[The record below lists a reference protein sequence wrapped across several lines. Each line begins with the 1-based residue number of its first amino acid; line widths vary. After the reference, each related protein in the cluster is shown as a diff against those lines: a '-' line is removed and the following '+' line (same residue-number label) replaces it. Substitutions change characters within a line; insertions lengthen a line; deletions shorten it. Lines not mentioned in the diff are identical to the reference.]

1 MTERSAGGIL
11 GAATGQTEARLARLS
26 SRAGAA
32 LAVERLWRA
41 ATPVLLVLAVFLTAA
56 WLGVW
61 SGLSPIA
68 RMAGV
73 GLFACAF
80 LAALWP
86 FAKVA
91 WPSAAERIARVD
103 GDSAIAHRPA
113 AALTDRLAAGPAD
126 PETQLLWRLHQ
137 KRAAAALAEA
147 RIAAPRAD
155 LAKRDPW
162 ALRIVA
168 LLAACGAGIA
178 AGPEWRG
185 RLMQPFD
192 WKNPPVA
199 TPGSRIDGW
208 IDPPAYT
215 RVAPTI
221 LTIAAG
227 EAARTVKAPVNST
240 LVIRAAGASDLA
252 ITTNGGLTA
261 IESDKKPAD
270 GSVEKR
276 WTIVE
281 PGTVEVKRGMQTLA
295 RLTLEPIADQPPTVA
310 MTQPPQGNAR
320 GTLTLNYKMEDD
332 YGLISA
338 EAIFERIPS
347 STAGVRPP
355 RPLVQPPRMPLSL
368 PTEPRGVGEGQSI
381 LDLSSH
387 PWAGAR
393 VKMTLTAK
401 DEAGQDG
408 SSEAIEVTLPQRP
421 FTKPLAKAL
430 VELRRTLVLD
440 ANTRGRIL
448 ASLDALMLNPERF
461 TPEVSIFLGLK
472 TAHARLRIARKDA
485 DLLDVAEYLWGM
497 AVHLEDGDLSQAERD
512 LRAAQEALR
521 QALERGAS
529 DEEIKRLTQDLRA
542 ALDKFMRELAEQM
555 RRDGQQQQNA
565 DQRNQQNQRSI
576 RPEDLKRMIDRME
589 QMARQGARDEAR
601 KMLDD
606 LQQMLDNLQTAR
618 PQQRGQDPLAREM
631 NRALDELDKMI
642 RDQQGLRDETFRQ
655 GQDQRGRQQ
664 RADRNRQQQQQG
676 QRGQQG
682 QRQQGQ
688 RQQGQQGQ
696 QGEQGDQ
703 GEQESAE
710 NGQGQEGQGQSLAE
724 RQQRL
729 RERLEELRRRMRG
742 LGMNGQQMQE
752 AEEAMRDAE
761 GQLGQGREGQAADA
775 QGRALDALRRG
786 AQNFAQQMMDGLGD
800 PNGDQADA
808 ADNGDPGNAPQ
819 NRRAGG
825 EANDD
830 PLGRPTRS
838 RDMQDNS
845 RVKVP
850 RPGESA
856 SERAARVLEE
866 LRRRLGDPSRP
877 TEELDYLRRLLS
889 PY

>member
-1 MTERSAGGIL
+1 VTSRL
-11 GAATGQTEARLARLS
+11 TDARLARLS
-26 SRAGAA
+26 GRAGVA

-41 ATPVLLVLAVFLTAA
+41 AAPLLLVFAAFLIAA
-56 WLGVW
+56 WLGFW
-61 SGLSPIA
+61 SGLTPMA

-73 GLFACAF
+73 GLFALAF

-86 FAKVA
+86 FVKVA
-91 WPSAAERIARVD
+91 WPSAAEKIARVD
-103 GDSAIAHRPA
+103 GDSALAHRPA
-113 AALTDRLAAGPAD
+113 AALTDRLAPGPVD
-126 PETQLLWRLHQ
+126 PDTQLLWRLHQ

-192 WKNPPVA
+192 WKSAPLPVA
-199 TPGSRIDGW
+199 GSRIDGW

-240 LVIRAAGASDLA
+240 LVIRAAGASDLS
-252 ITTNGGLTA
+252 ITTSGGLAA

-270 GSVEKR
+270 GAIEKR
-276 WTIVE
+276 WTIAE
-281 PGTVEVKRGMQTLA
+281 NGTVEVKRGLQTLA
-295 RLTLEPIADQPPTVA
+295 RLSFEPIADQPPTVS

-320 GTLTLNYKMEDD
+320 GTLTLNYRMEDD
-332 YGLISA
+332 YGLVAA
-338 EAIFERIPS
+338 EAIFERIAPS
-347 STAGVRPP
+347 AAGGRPP
-355 RPLVQPPRMPLSL
+355 RPLVAAPRLPLSL
-368 PTEPRGVGEGQSI
+368 PTEPRGIGEGQAI

-408 SSEAIEVTLPQRP
+408 ASEPVEVTLPQRP

-440 ANTRGRIL
+440 ANTRARIL
-448 ASLDALMLNPERF
+448 ASIDALMLNPERF

-472 TAHARLRIARKDA
+472 TAHARLRIARRDA
-485 DLLDVAEYLWGM
+485 ELLDVADYLWGM
-497 AVHLEDGDLSQAERD
+497 AVHIEDGDLSQAERD

-521 QALERGAS
+521 QALERGAT

-555 RRDGQQQQNA
+555 RRDGQQQNA
-565 DQRNQQNQRSI
+565 DQRNQQNQRTV

-664 RADRNRQQQQQG
+664 QRADRNRQQQQQG
-676 QRGQQG
+676 QRGQQ
-682 QRQQGQ
+682 RQ

-703 GEQESAE
+703 GEQDSAE

-819 NRRAGG
+819 NRRAGS